1 MELYIRTRGDNLDQ
15 GYRWVRVTE
24 DGQQEPLE
32 PPITRL
38 PEANDLI
45 YGEDFSVLLVRIERQ
60 LVLQVTGL
68 PVTERSRR
76 TRRNVQNILVCVAQP
91 DEERILRGIAV
102 AALRDDRPL
111 VAILDEHIIADPE
124 SSLGFRVHPDLPER
138 LLGVRAQGMQEGIAG
153 DERIGTDIDQ
163 YRRMLVEELD
173 TFTLPEKRAGTL
185 VAVTRH
191 RSHDVLK
198 RAKVWR
204 GLSDMPEPVVTAPA
218 SKSKSSGEPASM
230 GMIIVVII
238 VVIVVGLAG
247 LVLIVF

>member
-24 DGQQEPLE
+24 DGQQESLE

-45 YGEDFSVLLVRIERQ
+45 YGEDFSVLLVWSEQQ

-68 PVTERSRR
+68 PVTERSQR

-102 AALRDDRPL
+102 SALRDDRPL
-111 VAILDEHIIADPE
+111 ATILDEHVVADLE
-124 SSLGFRVHPDLPER
+124 SPLGFRVLSDLPER
-138 LLGVRAQGMQEGIAG
+138 LLCMRAQGMQEGIAG

-163 YRRMLVEELD
+163 YRKMLVAELD

-204 GLSDMPEPVVTAPA
+204 GLSDMPEPVAPA
-218 SKSKSSGEPASM
+218 PSATSANGSPSLGTV
-230 GMIIVVII
+230 IIVIA

-247 LVLIVF
+247 LVLIILP

>member
-1 MELYIRTRGDNLDQ
+1 MEFYIRTRGDNLDQ

-76 TRRNVQNILVCVAQP
+76 TRRNVQNILVCVSQP

-111 VAILDEHIIADPE
+111 AAILDEHVVADPE

-138 LLGVRAQGMQEGIAG
+138 LLGVRAHGMQEGIAG
-153 DERIGTDIDQ
+153 DERIGTDIDR

-204 GLSDMPEPVVTAPA
+204 GLSDMPEPVATVPA
-218 SKSKSSGEPASM
+218 AKSSGGPANM
-230 GMIIVVII
+230 GMIIVVI
-238 VVIVVGLAG
+238 VVILVGLAG
-247 LVLIVF
+247 LVLIVL